1 MRGVETLHKKKRFH
15 RDLKSDNI
23 LLSKNGNVKIADF
36 GFAAQLTRE
45 KERRNTLVGT
55 PCWMAP
61 EVVRKNDYTEK
72 VDIWSIGVIML
83 ELLNG

>member
-1 MRGVETLHKKKRFH
+1 MIAYILREIIKVVAVLHHKKRIH

-23 LLSKNGNVKIADF
+23 LLNKQGEIKIADF

-45 KERRNTLVGT
+45 KAQRNTLVGT

-61 EVVRKNDYTEK
+61 
-72 VDIWSIGVIML
+72 
-83 ELLNG
+83 